1 MNIKMTRV
9 KTLTRWTLIG
19 ACVVVAACSGP
30 SRPKPTEIQGV
41 TVLQDVRPSW
51 TANVGAVDFPLVVS
65 VRDGRIA
72 LANSQGLVAV
82 LDAST
87 GKDIWRL
94 KLDQAIAAGVGSDG
108 QQVAVVTRNNELVT
122 LRDGK
127 VLWRKSMPAQSFT
140 APLVAGARVFVLT
153 ADRSV
158 LAFDGATGRQLWT
171 QQRPGEPLVLKQA
184 GVMLAF
190 KTSLVVGL
198 SGRLTAL
205 DPNTGVI
212 RWESAIATPRGT
224 NDVERLVDLVSP
236 FHRQD
241 DVVCVRAFQASVGCV
256 NAERG
261 QSVWTRASNG
271 ENGVSGNDK
280 LVIAPLTNG
289 VVQAWDRITGERLWE
304 TERLK
309 YRILSAPLV
318 TPRGVLIADNGGWLY
333 LLSLADGTLLNRIK
347 IDGDALATAPV
358 LAGDRYVVVSR
369 EGRVTGL
376 QIP

>member
-1 MNIKMTRV
+1 MIRV

-51 TANVGAVDFPLVVS
+51 TANVGDVDFPLVVS

-190 KTSLVVGL
+190 KNSLVVGL
-198 SGRLTAL
+198 
-205 DPNTGVI
+205 P
-212 RWESAIATPRGT
+212 
-224 NDVERLVDLVSP
+224 
-236 FHRQD
+236 
-241 DVVCVRAFQASVGCV
+241 QANWAVAV
-256 NAERG
+256 
-261 QSVWTRASNG
+261 
-271 ENGVSGNDK
+271 
-280 LVIAPLTNG
+280 
-289 VVQAWDRITGERLWE
+289 
-304 TERLK
+304 
-309 YRILSAPLV
+309 
-318 TPRGVLIADNGGWLY
+318 
-333 LLSLADGTLLNRIK
+333 
-347 IDGDALATAPV
+347 
-358 LAGDRYVVVSR
+358 
-369 EGRVTGL
+369 
-376 QIP
+376 